1 MDNIIAFPARQS
13 AHLPRPAEQEP
24 GRRFDLYE
32 VPSDYM
38 APTFQPDDLVAIDTT
53 VTRAHSDGIY
63 LISFPVGKRALRR
76 VQVIS
81 GGRVRVYCDRD
92 VGTPYVEECDERE
105 LTILGRAIRVLH
117 GHKL

>member
-1 MDNIIAFPARQS
+1 MAEILSFPCKRPSPTPARN
-13 AHLPRPAEQEP
+13 EQDP
-24 GRRFDLYE
+24 GQRFDLYE

-63 LISFPVGKRALRR
+63 LIAFPVGKRALRR
-76 VQVIS
+76 VQLIP

-105 LTILGRAIRVLH
+105 VPILGRAIRVLH
-117 GHKL
+117 GRPL